1 MKIFNSSSKTR
12 ETQLS
17 LCLCRVLQRT
27 VCGEGAQQML
37 LETPESMCS
46 ETKEGELEG
55 AKSWG
60 VSEVESKFKQKNLY
74 M

>member
-1 MKIFNSSSKTR
+1 M
-12 ETQLS
+12 S
-17 LCLCRVLQRT
+17 LQSVAENR

-37 LETPESMCS
+37 LDTPELMCS

>member
-1 MKIFNSSSKTR
+1 
-12 ETQLS
+12 
-17 LCLCRVLQRT
+17 
-27 VCGEGAQQML
+27 ML
-37 LETPESMCS
+37 LETPELMCS

-60 VSEVESKFKQKNLY
+60 VSEVERKFKQKNLY